1 MKILK
6 HYINLTRINRPA
18 GIALLAL
25 PCLFG
30 FFLAAQTVENFDL
43 KYPLLFVFG
52 AIIMRSAGCIIND
65 ILDRE
70 FDKKV
75 ARTKSR
81 PLASGDLSLFQALL
95 LLAILLL
102 FGLLILLQFNN
113 YVRIAGVVALGLVV
127 AYPLM
132 KRITFYPQIFLGLTF
147 NYGILMADLQLHR
160 SIELSSVLLYLA
172 CIIWTL
178 IYDTIYAFQ
187 DIEDDLKVGVKS
199 SAIKFQ
205 QNPKIILTSLM
216 SVMLVLIGLAGF
228 LQNLAIHF
236 YITLAIAFVYLG
248 FIITHLDYS
257 NQKQCLKGFKD
268 NVAVGILILFAI
280 ILG

>member
-1 MKILK
+1 M
-6 HYINLTRINRPA
+6 P
-18 GIALLAL
+18 
-25 PCLFG
+25 FS
-30 FFLAAQTVENFDL
+30 
-43 KYPLLFVFG
+43 
-52 AIIMRSAGCIIND
+52 SA
-65 ILDRE
+65 
-70 FDKKV
+70 
-75 ARTKSR
+75 S
-81 PLASGDLSLFQALL
+81 SGDLSLMQALI

-113 YVRIAGVVALGLVV
+113 HVRVAGVVALGLVV
-127 AYPLM
+127 TYPLM
-132 KRITFYPQIFLGLTF
+132 KRITFYPQIFLGLAF

-160 SIELSSVLLYLA
+160 TIELSSILLYLA

-187 DIEDDLKVGVKS
+187 DIEDDLKIGVKS

-205 QNPKIILTSLM
+205 NNPKIILTSLM
-216 SVMLVLIGLAGF
+216 GLMLALFGFSGF

-248 FIITHLDYS
+248 YIITHLDYS